1 MQRRCSP
8 RLSASGLRPL
18 VGLAA
23 RDHSQSA
30 ALRCPND
37 ANNNSGTLKIGDLR
51 ASHEVRGIGLAVGS
65 GVSFG
70 TLAIVAKLAY
80 DEGADSLPLLGARF
94 ALATLLIA
102 IFCLTTGRRLWPG
115 RHGAVKLLLLGG
127 FGYGFEASLFFLALE
142 HAPAGVV
149 GLIFYSFPIW
159 TNIIGIATGLERPS
173 VRVLIAL
180 IVGTVGVASIFAV
193 SGAGLLGPLLALAA
207 AVVVA
212 VYLILSQIVLRKQ
225 DAPTT
230 ALWTSAGAAITVGTV
245 ALVGRGELPGDALPH
260 ASALAFA
267 SAVAFL
273 LLYAAI
279 KRIGSARS
287 AIANMV
293 EPITTVLLAA
303 LILGEDLTLR
313 IGIGAA
319 LVISALP
326 ILVSA
331 EARRDVVAPSD
342 SS

>member
-1 MQRRCSP
+1 MR
-8 RLSASGLRPL
+8 
-18 VGLAA
+18 V
-23 RDHSQSA
+23 
-30 ALRCPND
+30 
-37 ANNNSGTLKIGDLR
+37 GDLR
-51 ASHEVRGIGLAVGS
+51 ASSEARGIGLAVGS

-80 DEGADSLPLLGARF
+80 DEGASPLPLLAARF
-94 ALATLLIA
+94 ALATLLIV
-102 IFCLTTGRRLWPG
+102 IFCLATGRRLWPG
-115 RHGAVKLLLLGG
+115 RRGAVKLLLLGG

-159 TNIIGIATGLERPS
+159 TNIIGIATGLEPPS
-173 VRVLIAL
+173 LRVLIAL
-180 IVGTVGVASIFAV
+180 VVGTAGVASIFAV
-193 SGAGLLGPLLALAA
+193 SGVGLLGPLLALAA
-207 AVVVA
+207 ALVVA

-230 ALWTSAGAAITVGTV
+230 ALWTSGGAAITVGIA
-245 ALVGRGELPGDALPH
+245 ALVVRDAFPAEAVPH
-260 ASALAFA
+260 ASALALA

-303 LILGEDLTLR
+303 LILAEELTLR
-313 IGIGAA
+313 IGIGAL

-331 EARRDVVAPSD
+331 EERRDVVTPSD

>member
-1 MQRRCSP
+1 
-8 RLSASGLRPL
+8 
-18 VGLAA
+18 
-23 RDHSQSA
+23 
-30 ALRCPND
+30 
-37 ANNNSGTLKIGDLR
+37 LKIGDLR
-51 ASHEVRGIGLAVGS
+51 ASGEARGIGLAVGS
-65 GVSFG
+65 GVFFG

-80 DEGADSLPLLGARF
+80 DEGAGPLPLLAARF
-94 ALATLLIA
+94 AIATLLIVA
-102 IFCLTTGRRLWPG
+102 FLLATGRQLWPG
-115 RHGAVKLLLLGG
+115 RKRSLKLLLLGG

-159 TNIIGIATGLERPS
+159 TNVIGIATGLERPS
-173 VRVLIAL
+173 LRVLMAL
-180 IVGTVGVASIFAV
+180 IVGTIGVASIFAV
-193 SGAGLLGPLLALAA
+193 SGTGLLGPLLALAA

-212 VYLILSQIVLRKQ
+212 VYLIVSQIVLRKE

-230 ALWTSAGAAITVGTV
+230 ALWTSAGAALTVGG
-245 ALVGRGELPGDALPH
+245 AAMLSGDALPGVAFPH
-260 ASALAFA
+260 ASALGLA

-287 AIANMV
+287 AIANMI

-303 LILGEDLTLR
+303 LVLSEELTLR
-313 IGIGAA
+313 VGIGAV

-331 EARRDVVAPSD
+331 EARGDVVTPSD

>member
-1 MQRRCSP
+1 VR
-8 RLSASGLRPL
+8 
-18 VGLAA
+18 V
-23 RDHSQSA
+23 
-30 ALRCPND
+30 
-37 ANNNSGTLKIGDLR
+37 GDLR
-51 ASHEVRGIGLAVGS
+51 ASSEARGIGLAVGS

-80 DEGADSLPLLGARF
+80 DEGASPLPLLAARF
-94 ALATLLIA
+94 ALATLLIV
-102 IFCLTTGRRLWPG
+102 IFCLATRRRLWPG
-115 RHGAVKLLLLGG
+115 RQGAVKLLLLGG

-159 TNIIGIATGLERPS
+159 TNIIGIVTGLEPPS
-173 VRVLIAL
+173 LRVLIAL
-180 IVGTVGVASIFAV
+180 VVGTAGVASIFAV

-207 AVVVA
+207 ALVVA
-212 VYLILSQIVLRKQ
+212 VYLILSQIVLRNQ

-230 ALWTSAGAAITVGTV
+230 ALWTSAGAAITVGFA
-245 ALVGRGELPGDALPH
+245 ALVVRDAFPAAAVPH
-260 ASALAFA
+260 ASALALA

-303 LILGEDLTLR
+303 LILAEELTLR
-313 IGIGAA
+313 IGIGAL

-331 EARRDVVAPSD
+331 EARRDVVTPSD

>member
-1 MQRRCSP
+1 M
-8 RLSASGLRPL
+8 
-18 VGLAA
+18 
-23 RDHSQSA
+23 
-30 ALRCPND
+30 
-37 ANNNSGTLKIGDLR
+37 KIGDLR
-51 ASHEVRGIGLAVGS
+51 ASGEARGIGLAVGS
-65 GVSFG
+65 GVFFG

-80 DEGADSLPLLGARF
+80 DEGAGPLPLLAARF
-94 ALATLLIA
+94 AIATLLIVA
-102 IFCLTTGRRLWPG
+102 FLLATGRQLWPG
-115 RHGAVKLLLLGG
+115 RKRSLKLLLLGG

-159 TNIIGIATGLERPS
+159 TNVIGIATGLERPS
-173 VRVLIAL
+173 LRVLMAL
-180 IVGTVGVASIFAV
+180 IVGTIGVASIFAV
-193 SGAGLLGPLLALAA
+193 SGTGLLGPLLALAA

-212 VYLILSQIVLRKQ
+212 VYLIVSQIVLRKE

-230 ALWTSAGAAITVGTV
+230 ALWTSAGAALTVGG
-245 ALVGRGELPGDALPH
+245 AAMLSGDALPGVAFPH
-260 ASALAFA
+260 ASALGLA

-287 AIANMV
+287 AIANMI

-303 LILGEDLTLR
+303 LVLSEELTLR
-313 IGIGAA
+313 VGIGAV

-331 EARRDVVAPSD
+331 EARGDVVTPSD

>member
-1 MQRRCSP
+1 VR
-8 RLSASGLRPL
+8 
-18 VGLAA
+18 V
-23 RDHSQSA
+23 
-30 ALRCPND
+30 
-37 ANNNSGTLKIGDLR
+37 GDLR
-51 ASHEVRGIGLAVGS
+51 ASSEARGIGLAVGS

-80 DEGADSLPLLGARF
+80 DEGASPLPLLAARF
-94 ALATLLIA
+94 ALATLLIV
-102 IFCLTTGRRLWPG
+102 IFCLATRRRLWPG
-115 RHGAVKLLLLGG
+115 RQGAVKLLLLGG
-127 FGYGFEASLFFLALE
+127 FGYGLEASLFFLALE

-159 TNIIGIATGLERPS
+159 TNIIGIVTGLEPPS
-173 VRVLIAL
+173 LRVLIAL
-180 IVGTVGVASIFAV
+180 VVGTAGVASIFAV

-207 AVVVA
+207 ALVVA
-212 VYLILSQIVLRKQ
+212 VYLILSQIVLRNQ

-230 ALWTSAGAAITVGTV
+230 ALWTSAGAAITVGFA
-245 ALVGRGELPGDALPH
+245 ALVVRDAFPAAAVPH
-260 ASALAFA
+260 ASALALA

-303 LILGEDLTLR
+303 LILAEELTLR
-313 IGIGAA
+313 IGIGAL

-331 EARRDVVAPSD
+331 EARRDVVTPSD

>member
-1 MQRRCSP
+1 VR
-8 RLSASGLRPL
+8 
-18 VGLAA
+18 V
-23 RDHSQSA
+23 
-30 ALRCPND
+30 
-37 ANNNSGTLKIGDLR
+37 GDLR
-51 ASHEVRGIGLAVGS
+51 ASSEARGIGLAVGS

-80 DEGADSLPLLGARF
+80 EEGASPLPLLAARF
-94 ALATLLIA
+94 ALATLLIV
-102 IFCLTTGRRLWPG
+102 IFCLATRRRLWPG
-115 RHGAVKLLLLGG
+115 RQGAVKLLVLGG

-159 TNIIGIATGLERPS
+159 TNIIGIATGLEPPS
-173 VRVLIAL
+173 LRVLIAL
-180 IVGTVGVASIFAV
+180 VVGTAGVASIFAV

-207 AVVVA
+207 AFVVA

-230 ALWTSAGAAITVGTV
+230 ALWTSAGAAITVGFA
-245 ALVGRGELPGDALPH
+245 ALVVRDSFPAAAVPH
-260 ASALAFA
+260 ASGLALA

-303 LILGEDLTLR
+303 LILAEELTLR
-313 IGIGAA
+313 IGIGAL

-331 EARRDVVAPSD
+331 EARREVVTPSD